1 MKTYWHATAG
11 MLFVLFLVRPVLAEE
26 NGPLLCEP
34 WMSEYSGTDADG
46 EHVIALWQFNEGAET
61 ADASKGGHTLKL
73 EDALIQP
80 AGRFGGCLESFRGW
94 PVGDKKH
101 RASAKNDPA
110 LSPRG
115 AFTLEMWI
123 KPKKELDSEY
133 PESFLL
139 DKKYVADDDYQLI
152 LGRADRNGSRVLRA
166 CLGFGNDSA
175 NYYARPARFEV
186 DRWYHI
192 AFTYDGQGT
201 GRFYIDGRPWG
212 EGESPGRKS
221 ISPGRHLLSIGDR
234 IGSYYHGFPGYIDQ
248 VRICSGVREF
258 RRVGFRL
265 TSDRRVFVR
274 MEPEARL
281 RFSVTNLARAPLEK
295 ASASISLGGHEK
307 QKLELADI
315 EPGQSVDVDYAVNT
329 ALRADEYP
337 VVARVEVDSPDGY
350 SAEERFAVRI
360 VPRKPPNQFPVLMWG
375 VYGNV
380 TAEMERLKRIGFSH
394 VLGLGADYSK
404 IMEAGKPTAA
414 SDSETVEKTKK
425 MLDDV
430 LANGL
435 TVVASLSPGSAMRSR
450 KEFQRVGRD
459 GKPFESREDICG
471 LIPELQQY
479 CYNVGASVAQ
489 TYGHFPAFGAA
500 MIHTEVRGHARPCFH
515 EHDRQA
521 FREYAGIDIPDEA
534 VTQRGVDY
542 TKLKDFPESRVIPDD
557 HPLYVYYRWYWKQ
570 GDGWNQLNTRLH
582 EGLKSTGRDDLWT
595 YHDPAVRVASVYG
608 SGGNVDVLS
617 QWTYSYPDPIR
628 IGLATDELFA
638 MAAGAESKQQVMK
651 MTQII
656 WYRSQTAPEPQKKPA
671 DAPRYK
677 ARWELEQPDAP
688 FITIP
693 PMHLR
698 EAFWT
703 KMARPIRGIMYHGWQ
718 SLVPTDSPGA
728 YRYTHPET
736 QHELARL
743 IRRVVRPLGPTLLQV
758 PGVKSDVAFL
768 ESFASEM
775 FARRGTYG
783 WNGGWAGDCYHI
795 LLYAHLQPQ
804 VVFDETIVERGL
816 DGFRVL
822 VMPDCDVLTAKMVER
837 INAFQADGGI
847 VVGDDR
853 TCPAV
858 KPDITIPSSTRTG
871 RADEDKRVL
880 LARAAELR
888 GKLDGRYARQLGSSN
903 PEVLP
908 YLRRYRDTDYVFAVN
923 DRREFGR
930 YVGHHGI
937 VMENGLPAASQLT
950 VARPAGFAY
959 DLTNHQPVATESS
972 NGRIAFDSRLGPCD
986 GSVYMIT
993 SREIDAVKIEAADAV
1008 KRGDRAKLT
1017 VRVVDAENKP
1027 IAAVVP
1033 VEITIWDAER
1043 RMAEFSGYYG
1053 AADGQTEITLD
1064 IASNDPFGIWQIEAR
1079 EQASGRKAVAYFR
1092 VLGPAPWPPA
1102 RGPVDDE
1109 VADAVQPDG

>member
-1 MKTYWHATAG
+1 MKTNLHLVAG
-11 MLFVLFLVRPVLAEE
+11 MLLVCSSISAAES
-26 NGPLLCEP
+26 GTLLCEP
-34 WMSEYSGTDADG
+34 WASEYSGTDADG

-61 ADASKGGHTLKL
+61 ADSSEGGHSLRL
-73 EDALIQP
+73 EDALIH
-80 AGRFGGCLESFRGW
+80 ASGRFDGCLESFRGW

-101 RASAKNDPA
+101 RAMAKSHSA
-110 LSPRG
+110 LSPQG

-123 KPKKELDSEY
+123 KPKKELDGEY
-133 PESFLL
+133 PDSFLL

-152 LGRADRNGSRVLRA
+152 LGRADRYGSRVLRV
-166 CLGFGNDSA
+166 CLGFGGDSA
-175 NYYARPARFEV
+175 TFYARPARFEV
-186 DRWYHI
+186 DNWYHV
-192 AFTYDGQGT
+192 AFTYDGEGT
-201 GRFYIDGRPWG
+201 GSFYIDGKPWG
-212 EGESPGRKS
+212 SSESPGRKS
-221 ISPGRHLLSIGDR
+221 ISAGRHILSIGDR

-248 VRICSGVREF
+248 VRICAGVREF
-258 RRVGFRL
+258 RRVGFQL

-281 RFSVTNLARAPLEK
+281 RFSVTNLARTPLEK
-295 ASASISLGGHEK
+295 ATATISLGGHEK

-315 EPGQSVDVDYAVNT
+315 KPGDSVDVEYLVNT
-329 ALRADEYP
+329 TLRADEYP
-337 VVARVEVDSPDGY
+337 IVARVDVDSPDGY
-350 SAEERFAVRI
+350 SAEERLPVRI

-380 TAEMERLKRIGFSH
+380 TEEMERLKRIGFSH

-404 IMEAGKPTAA
+404 IMAAGEPTAA
-414 SDSETVEKTKK
+414 SAPETVEKTKE
-425 MLDDV
+425 MLDNV

-435 TVVASLSPGSAMRSR
+435 TVAASLSPGSAMRSR
-450 KEFQRVGRD
+450 EEFRRVDRE

-471 LIPELQQY
+471 LMPELQKY
-479 CYNVGASVAQ
+479 CYNVGASVVQ
-489 TYGHFPAFGAA
+489 TYGHFPAFGSA

-515 EHDRQA
+515 EHDRKA
-521 FREYAGIDIPDEA
+521 FREHAGIDIPDEA
-534 VTQRGVDY
+534 ITQRGVDY

-595 YHDPAVRVASVYG
+595 YHDPAVRVASVHG

-628 IGLATDELFA
+628 IGLSTDELFA
-638 MAAGAESKQQVMK
+638 MAAGSEGQQQVMK

-656 WYRSQTAPEPQKKPA
+656 WYRSQTAPEPKNPA

-677 ARWELEQPDAP
+677 ASWELEQPSAP

-718 SLVPTDSPGA
+718 SLVPTDSPGS
-728 YRYTHPET
+728 YRYTHPAT

-743 IRRVVRPLGPTLLQV
+743 IRDVVRPLGPTLLQV

-768 ESFASEM
+768 ECFASEM

-783 WNGGWAGDCYHI
+783 WNGGWAGDFYHI
-795 LLYAHLQPQ
+795 LLYAHLQPE

-837 INAFQADGGI
+837 INAFQAAGGI

-858 KPDITIPSSTRTG
+858 KPDITIPSSKRSG
-871 RADEDKRVL
+871 RADEDKKVL

-888 GKLDGRYARQLGSSN
+888 EKLDGRYTRQLASST
-903 PEVLP
+903 PEVIP
-908 YLRRYRDTDYVFAVN
+908 YLRRYRDTDYVFVVN
-923 DRREFGR
+923 DRREYGR

-937 VMENGLPAASQLT
+937 VMENGLPAESKVS
-950 VARPAGFAY
+950 VARPAGFVY
-959 DLTNHQPVATESS
+959 DLKNHRAVASESS
-972 NGRIAFDSRLGPCD
+972 DGKIGFDSHLGPCD
-986 GSVYMIT
+986 GNVYMIAN
-993 SREIDAVKIEAADAV
+993 RAIDSVLIEAPETV
-1008 KRGDRAKLT
+1008 KRGDQASLV

-1027 IAAVVP
+1027 IDAVVP
-1033 VEITIWDAER
+1033 LEITVWDAER
-1043 RMAEFSGYYG
+1043 RMAEYSGYYG
-1053 AADGQTEITLD
+1053 AADGQAEITLD
-1064 IASNDPFGIWQIEAR
+1064 VAPNDPFGTWQIQAR
-1079 EQASGRKAVAYFR
+1079 ELASGRTAVGYFR
-1092 VLGPAPWPPA
+1092 VLAPEPWPPA
-1102 RGPVDDE
+1102 RGPVDGG